1 MKSTVVAITLCLLF
15 SHAQASTVTD
25 ACDAHRLDLERQMAT
40 AGANNNF
47 DQVNSL
53 QTALNQ
59 LNADCTPDAIA
70 QRHADEVGK
79 YQRRL
84 DDRLGELR
92 IAVEYHSNAAA
103 IAKHQR
109 KVDDARAELD
119 RVKAKGDQ

>member
-1 MKSTVVAITLCLLF
+1 MKSTVVAITLCLVL
-15 SHAQASTVTD
+15 SHVQASTVADT
-25 ACDAHRLDLERQMAT
+25 CDARRIDFERQMAT

-59 LNADCTPDAIA
+59 LNAGCTPNAIA
-70 QRHADEVGK
+70 QRHADEVAK

-84 DDRLGELR
+84 DDRQGELR
-92 IAVEYHSNAAA
+92 IAAEYHSNAEA

-109 KVDDARAELD
+109 KVDEARAELD

>member
-1 MKSTVVAITLCLLF
+1 MKSTVVAITLCLLL
-15 SHAQASTVTD
+15 SQVQASTVTD
-25 ACDAHRLDLERQMAT
+25 TCDARRIDLERQMAT

-53 QTALNQ
+53 QAALNQ
-59 LNADCTPDAIA
+59 LNADCTPNAIA
-70 QRHADEVGK
+70 QKHADEVAK

-92 IAVEYHSNAAA
+92 IAVEYHSNAEAV
-103 IAKHQR
+103 AKHQR
-109 KVDDARAELD
+109 KVDEARAELD

>member
-1 MKSTVVAITLCLLF
+1 MKSTVVAITLCLLLPQV
-15 SHAQASTVTD
+15 QASTVTD
-25 ACDAHRLDLERQMAT
+25 NCDARRLDLERQMAT

-47 DQVNSL
+47 DQVNGI

-59 LNADCTPDAIA
+59 LNANCTPDAIA
-70 QRHADEVGK
+70 QKHANEVAI

-92 IAVEYHSNAAA
+92 IAVEYHSNAEA
-103 IAKHQR
+103 IAKHQP
-109 KVDDARAELD
+109 KVDEARAELD